1 MNVYELI
8 MKRRSARN
16 FKDQEI
22 PENVIEQLLDAA
34 NNAPSGGNIQ
44 PISIILVQEAE
55 WPSGWLTY
63 KTWIQNDHAQLSPIK
78 EY

>member
-1 MNVYELI
+1 MNLYDLM

-16 FKDQEI
+16 FKDQQI

-63 KTWIQNDHAQLSPIK
+63 KTDAERKRSSDM
-78 EY
+78 E

>member
-1 MNVYELI
+1 MDLYDLI

-55 WPSGWLTY
+55 WPSGWLTC
-63 KTWIQNDHAQLSPIK
+63 KTLR
-78 EY
+78 